1 MTAHRII
8 KNLTRQGNAMLGV
21 GCYSAA
27 LAARNGED
35 AIKIGTNMDDPWLDF
50 KDIVVD
56 THATNPHVPYVKS
69 FYQDTQSEYYVC
81 VMERLHSVEYGSKA
95 DTVLTIVEAYVG
107 GWHSDEEFIN
117 LVATYPA
124 QIPNPKQML
133 EVLHTIKA
141 HTTHYKSGRPFG
153 VSTNSYYENDLDDDY
168 VEGRRLDMHR
178 GNFMLRDE
186 VLVII
191 DPWCNVSMDDVADL
205 SHWVER
211 NRIEVSC

>member
-50 KDIVVD
+50 KAMVVD
-56 THATNPHVPYVKS
+56 VHATNPHIPRIKS
-69 FYQDTQSEYYVC
+69 FYQDTSNEYYVC
-81 VMERLHSVEYGSKA
+81 VMERLHPVDFYHKA
-95 DTVLTIVEAYVG
+95 AILIERIEAYVC
-107 GWHSDEEFIN
+107 GWHSDEGFLDILKDYKSN
-117 LVATYPA
+117 VPH
-124 QIPNPKQML
+124 PKQLL
-133 EVLHTIKA
+133 EVLRTIKE
-141 HTTHYKSGRPFG
+141 HTTHHRSGQPVG
-153 VSTNSYYENDLDDDY
+153 ESTVTFYESDPEDDN

-178 GNFMLRDE
+178 SNFMLRDE

-191 DPWCNVSMDDVADL
+191 DPWCNVCMEDIADL
-205 SHWVER
+205 SDWAGSNLE
-211 NRIEVSC
+211 SKF